1 MSTEETIT
9 TRTEN
14 VSINTVSP
22 DYLCGRLDIFSSI
35 DEIDAETVV
44 NEVTS
49 AISFHNTN
57 LISEEYLYW
66 YRRGLQ
72 PILNRTKDRNTYV
85 LTKCIENHAQEIVQF
100 KNGYFLQES
109 ATYCSRKNGVQSKI
123 DKLNE
128 FVYRSGKYEADNE
141 IADWFHTVGKGV
153 LYVEET
159 EDKDIPFRCYSL
171 DPRSAFVVYS
181 MRPSKKPMYAVN
193 IVNQGKKTKVDVYTD
208 EYIFRLAGGGVGL
221 ETTAFPERMTTPYEL
236 IGVEKNRLGHIPII
250 EYRYDSV
257 NMSAFESVI
266 SLLDCIN
273 QVQSGRIDGVEQFI
287 QSVIVAVNC
296 QFEDG
301 VTADSIKKQ
310 GMIVLSS
317 IGENKASFDILSEE
331 LNQDQTQTLVDNLYD
346 QVLRICCMPSTTK
359 GGRSTSDTQGAVL
372 FRDGWEQAASAA
384 RNTEDLWRHSDL
396 YFREIVLDILD
407 RRNLLKKLSP
417 VDFDL
422 NFVRNETA
430 NVQSKAQAFQTLL
443 AAGLHPELAAKKS
456 GVSND
461 PVADIKMSEPYM
473 KMIWGDP
480 TAVDKAEEQGNGMG
494 EVAAFDENKNE
505 TLTEENGNGDTNRQ
519 GKTYIRGYWQ
529 KRE

>member
-1 MSTEETIT
+1 MSTELTTTTTETTQIT
-9 TRTEN
+9 TVTPEF
-14 VSINTVSP
+14 
-22 DYLCGRLDIFSSI
+22 LCGRLDIYSSV
-35 DEIDAETVV
+35 DEITPENVV
-44 NEVTS
+44 TEVNS
-49 AISFHNTN
+49 AISFHDRN

-72 PILNRTKDRNTYV
+72 PILNRKKDRNTYV
-85 LTKCIENHAQEIVQF
+85 LTKCIENHAQEIVAF
-100 KNGYFLQES
+100 KGGYFLQEN

-128 FVYRSGKYEADNE
+128 FVYRSGKYEADNKV
-141 IADWFHTVGKGV
+141 ADWFHTVGKGV
-153 LYVEET
+153 LYVKET
-159 EDKDIPFRCYSL
+159 EDKDTPFRCYAL

-181 MRPSKKPMYAVN
+181 MEPGNDPMYGVN
-193 IVNQGKKTKVDVYTD
+193 IVNQGNTTKVDVYTKD
-208 EYIFRLAGGGVGL
+208 KIYRLKGGAMG
-221 ETTAFPERMTTPYEL
+221 EKTTAFPERLTTPYEL
-236 IGVEKNRLGHIPII
+236 IEVQDNRLGHIPII

-257 NMSAFESVI
+257 NMGAFEGVI

-273 QVQSGRIDGVEQFI
+273 LVQSGRVDGVEQFI

-296 QFEDG
+296 QFEEG
-301 VTADSIKKQ
+301 VTADEIKKQ

-331 LNQDQTQTLVDNLYD
+331 LNQTQTQTLVDNLYD

-372 FRDGWEQAASAA
+372 FRDGWEQAAASC

-396 YFREIVLDILD
+396 YFREIVLDILS
-407 RRNLLKKLSP
+407 RRNLLKKLSA

-456 GVSND
+456 GISND
-461 PVADIKMSEPYM
+461 PVADIGMSEKYL
-473 KMIWGDP
+473 KLRWGDP
-480 TAVDKAEEQGNGMG
+480 SEKNIEE
-494 EVAAFDENKNE
+494 AKPP
-505 TLTEENGNGDTNRQ
+505 EEKIEDVSVSED
-519 GKTYIRGYWQ
+519 I
-529 KRE
+529 